1 MTRTRQWPRLSLLAA
16 SMMLTGVA
24 QAALQPS
31 QWHDATEA
39 LISGQ
44 RQQITLSLFFPTDG
58 AMLSDADR
66 QRLASLAEQLAPMLD
81 GQMGIAISG
90 HTDSAGAE
98 EYNMALSQRRAEAV
112 AQAITALLPNQHIRL
127 DTRYFGET
135 QPVQSNQSASGKAAN
150 RRVEITLAALYALG
164 EDGQHPATA
173 PATSFTPD
181 GTHALTTD
189 PNGRLALW
197 QVAEGCPQYSTDAME
212 SSVMASAISPNGRL
226 AASGH
231 LDGTVRLWDL
241 ATGTLLNTR
250 YGHEDTVVAVTF
262 SQDGKWLFS
271 ASHDRSAALW
281 ELTDAREHKLDTEG
295 DLPLSALAVNHNG
308 RRLAL
313 GDIGGYLSLWNL
325 ATRSKV
331 SEMKLLDGRINDM
344 AYSSNDRF
352 LAMAGGNGQLVV
364 LDVESGE
371 RRALTAPSQH
381 GITALA
387 FSPDGQRLAAAWS
400 HEQLTIWDTASGRR
414 LHQMDTEGTIHR
426 LNFNPNGHLLNGA
439 GEAALWQWDT
449 ERYSLVKTQ
458 DLTRPAPN
466 PQPGQPGEIWR
477 EPTTG
482 IPFVWVEGGCYI
494 QGCDSGSQSCAR
506 DEMPA
511 QEVCVDGFW
520 MAQTELTQDQWQ
532 SLMPAN
538 PSRYQLGGDYAVEQV
553 SWFDAQR
560 FTCKLNAQSDYEFR
574 LPTEAEF
581 EYACRN
587 GGQSV
592 TFGTPA
598 IAEAAT
604 ELPSNPAK
612 VQTGEAIHMPVTEL
626 PANAIGLSGLN
637 SHVWEWALDVY
648 DKAGYQSHS
657 RFNPLFTGDHE
668 YHFLGA
674 DTHRVERGGG
684 WDTGGRFQSCQ
695 RRQYDLPET
704 RAFFT
709 GFRLVRRP

>member
-16 SMMLTGVA
+16 SLMLTGVA
-24 QAALQPS
+24 HAATPPS
-31 QWHDATEA
+31 PWQDATQA

-44 RQQITLSLFFPTDG
+44 RQQITLSVHFPSDG

-66 QRLASLAEQLAPMLD
+66 QALSTLARQLAPMLD

-90 HTDSAGAE
+90 HTDSVGSE
-98 EYNMALSQRRAEAV
+98 SYNMDLSQRRAKAV
-112 AQAITALLPNQHIRL
+112 ADALTALLPSQHIRL
-127 DTRYFGET
+127 ETRYFGET
-135 QPVQSNQSASGKAAN
+135 QPAQSNQSRAGMAAN
-150 RRVEITLAALYALG
+150 RRVEITLASLYALSR
-164 EDGQHPATA
+164 DGQRPATG

-181 GTHALTTD
+181 GAKALTTD
-189 PNGRLALW
+189 ANGRLALW
-197 QVAEGCPQYSTDAME
+197 QVAEGCPQYSTDAQE
-212 SSVMASAISPNGRL
+212 SPVLASAISPNGRL

-241 ATGTLLNTR
+241 ATGALLTTR
-250 YGHEDTVVAVTF
+250 FGHDDTVVAVKF

-271 ASHDRSAALW
+271 ASHDHTAALW
-281 ELTDAREHKLDTEG
+281 ELTDATEHKLDTEG
-295 DLPLSALAVNHNG
+295 ALPLSALAVNHSG

-325 ATRSKV
+325 ATRSKI
-331 SEMKLLDGRINDM
+331 SEMQLLDGRINDM

-352 LAMAGGNGQLVV
+352 LALAGGNGQLVV
-364 LDVESGE
+364 LDVKTGA
-371 RRALTAPSQH
+371 RRALTEPSQY

-387 FSPDGQRLAAAWS
+387 FSPDGQRLAVAWS
-400 HEQLTIWDTASGRR
+400 HDQLTIWDTASGRQLR
-414 LHQMDTEGTIHR
+414 NMATEHTIHR
-426 LNFNPNGHLLNGA
+426 LSFNPNGHLLNGA
-439 GEAALWQWDT
+439 GEATLWQWDT
-449 ERYSLVKTQ
+449 DRYSLVKTQ
-458 DLTRPAPN
+458 DLTRPAPT
-466 PQPGQPGEIWR
+466 PETGQPGEIWR

-506 DEMPA
+506 DEIPA
-511 QEVCVDGFW
+511 HEVCVDGFW

-532 SLMPAN
+532 TLIPAN
-538 PSRYQLGGDYAVEQV
+538 PSRYPLGGDHPVEQV

-560 FTCKLNAQSDYEFR
+560 FTCKLNAQSAHEFR

-581 EYACRN
+581 EFACRN
-587 GGQSV
+587 GGQSLS
-592 TFGTPA
+592 FGSA
-598 IAEAAT
+598 EVAEAAA
-604 ELPSNPAK
+604 ERPSDPAAVK
-612 VQTGEAIHMPVTEL
+612 TGDAIHMPVSEL
-626 PANAIGLSGLN
+626 PANALGLSGLN

-648 DKAGYQSHS
+648 DKAGYQAHS
-657 RFNPLFTGDHE
+657 RFNPLFTGNHE

-695 RRQYDLPET
+695 RRQYDLPDT